1 MRLTACVESP
11 QVTEWGMFF
20 RNVASLVVGTVLVG
34 ALPAQAWES
43 ALTATQRVHLVKAL
57 DVLNLTTN
65 DLGFQ
70 KDVAEPI
77 AAIPLTR
84 SLLKDPLALPVLGDR
99 VLAVV
104 SSNEVVSVWQDLS
117 CELLDILPCADIK
130 AENADVGSD
139 LPEPVRAFLVQAT
152 VAASHLERSQAR
164 LSEEERAYMAASV
177 LGGMFT
183 ADIDATSRLA
193 VAAIGVSEETLDAI
207 IQESYVLDP
216 TPSASNFV
224 TLVERI
230 DMAQLLKG
238 ASLLYA
244 AADALSVACT
254 ELPWPTTPQRFDS
267 AIGAIWI
274 GSTGADRYEES
285 ALLILD
291 PGGDD
296 VYADAA
302 ASANGLQGQSI
313 SVVID
318 LGGDDQYK
326 GAGLLGPCA
335 ALWGLSQILDRDG
348 DDVYRAAYAGL
359 GAAIFGAALLDDRG
373 GDDVYRAHGLAQ
385 GAAYGGMAL
394 LRDVRGNDLYDVG
407 FAGQAYAG
415 MKGLGFLWDGAGNDR
430 YISGGRRHDYDRH
443 DRRYLSM
450 SQGFAIGSRPFAGGG
465 IAALMDVAGN
475 DSYVADIFGQG
486 VSYWYSVGMLM
497 DLVGDDTYSVYHY
510 GQGSGIHLSSGLLV
524 DGGGDDQYTGYSLVQ
539 GNGHDYAVG
548 ILIDHSGRDQYSAD
562 ELSQGRG
569 YYNSFGLLLDGLGD
583 DTYLARRAN
592 ACQGLGHN
600 ASTREYGGIGVLLD
614 LRGKDVYAVDVK
626 DGEHLARPFYGV
638 VYDLK

>member
-1 MRLTACVESP
+1 
-11 QVTEWGMFF
+11 MFF
-20 RNVASLVVGTVLVG
+20 RNIVSLLVGTVLVG
-34 ALPAQAWES
+34 ILPAQAWES

-65 DLGFQ
+65 DLGFK

-84 SLLKDPLALPVLGDR
+84 SLLEDPLALPVLGDR
-99 VLAVV
+99 VLAAV
-104 SSNEVVSVWQDLS
+104 SRNEAVSVWQDLP
-117 CELLDILPCADIK
+117 CELLGILPCID
-130 AENADVGSD
+130 AETENVDAGSD
-139 LPEPVRAFLVQAT
+139 LPKPVHAFLVQAT
-152 VAASHLERSQAR
+152 MAASHLERSQAR

-193 VAAIGVSEETLDAI
+193 VAAIGVSEETLDAM

-244 AADALSVACT
+244 AVDELSAACT
-254 ELPWPTTPQRFDS
+254 ALPWPTTPQRFDS
-267 AIGAIWI
+267 AIGSIWI
-274 GSTGADRYEES
+274 GTTGDDRYDAS

-296 VYADAA
+296 VYTDAA
-302 ASANGLQGQSI
+302 ASANGLQGQFI

-326 GAGLLGPCA
+326 GIGLLGPGT
-335 ALWGLSQILDRDG
+335 ALWGLSRILDHDG

-359 GAAIFGAALLDDRG
+359 GAAVFGAALLDDRD
-373 GDDVYRAHGLAQ
+373 GDDVYRAQGFAQ
-385 GAAYGGMAL
+385 GAAYGGMAM
-394 LRDVRGNDLYDVG
+394 LRDVGGNDLYDVG

-415 MKGLGFLWDGAGNDR
+415 VKGLGFLWDGAGNDR
-430 YISGGRRHDYDRH
+430 YISGGRRHDHDRH
-443 DRRYLSM
+443 DNRYLSM
-450 SQGFAIGSRPFAGGG
+450 AQGFAIGSRPFAGGG
-465 IAALMDVAGN
+465 IAALMDIAGN
-475 DSYVADIFGQG
+475 DSYVADVYGQG
-486 VSYWYSVGMLM
+486 VGYWYSVGMLM
-497 DLVGDDTYSVYHY
+497 DLVGDDTYSVYQY

-524 DGGGDDQYTGYSLVQ
+524 DGGGNDLYTGYSLVQ

-548 ILIDHSGRDQYSAD
+548 MLIDHSGRDQYSAE

-569 YYNSFGLLLDGLGD
+569 YYNSFGLLVDGLGND
-583 DTYLARRAN
+583 SYLARRAN

-600 ASTREYGGIGVLLD
+600 AAIREYGGIGVLLD
-614 LRGKDVYAVDVK
+614 LRGKDVYAVEVK

>member
-1 MRLTACVESP
+1 
-11 QVTEWGMFF
+11 MFF
-20 RNVASLVVGTVLVG
+20 RRLTSLVVGAVLVG
-34 ALPAQAWES
+34 VLPAVAWES

-65 DLGFQ
+65 DLGFK

-84 SLLKDPLALPVLGDR
+84 SLIEDPLALPVLGDR
-99 VLAVV
+99 VLTVV
-104 SSNEVVSVWQDLS
+104 SSNETASVWQALP
-117 CELLDILPCADIK
+117 CELFDILPCVDIK
-130 AENADVGSD
+130 TQKADVRLD
-139 LPEPVRAFLVQAT
+139 LPGPVHAFLIQAT
-152 VAASHLERSQAR
+152 LAAAYLEQSQER
-164 LSEEERAYMAASV
+164 LSKDERAYMAASV

-193 VAAIGVSEETLDAI
+193 VVAMGVSEETLDAVV
-207 IQESYVLDP
+207 QESYILDP

-230 DMAQLLKG
+230 DMAPLLKG

-244 AADALSVACT
+244 AVDDLSADCAT
-254 ELPWPTTPQRFDS
+254 MPWPATPQRFDTALGS
-267 AIGAIWI
+267 IWI
-274 GSTGADRYEES
+274 GSTGADRYGDS

-296 VYADAA
+296 VYFGAA
-302 ASANGLQGQSI
+302 ASVNGLLGQSI

-318 LGGDDQYK
+318 LGGDDHYK
-326 GAGLLGPCA
+326 GSGLLGPGA
-335 ALWGLSQILDRDG
+335 ALWGLSQILDHDG

-359 GAAIFGAALLDDRG
+359 GAAVFGAALLDDRD
-373 GDDVYRAHGLAQ
+373 GDDVYRAQGFAQ

-465 IAALMDVAGN
+465 IAALMDVSGN

-486 VSYWYSVGMLM
+486 ASYWYSVGMLM
-497 DLVGDDTYSVYHY
+497 DLAGDDTYSVYHY

-548 ILIDHSGRDQYSAD
+548 MLIDHSGKDQYSAD

-569 YYNSFGLLLDGLGD
+569 YYNSFGLLVDGLGND
-583 DTYLARRAN
+583 SYLARRAN

-600 ASTREYGGIGVLLD
+600 ALFRDYGGVGVLLD
-614 LRGKDVYAVDVK
+614 LGGKDVYAVDVK

>member
-1 MRLTACVESP
+1 
-11 QVTEWGMFF
+11 
-20 RNVASLVVGTVLVG
+20 
-34 ALPAQAWES
+34 
-43 ALTATQRVHLVKAL
+43 LTATQRVHLVKAL

-216 TPSASNFV
+216 TPSAANFV

-326 GAGLLGPCA
+326 GAGLLGPGA